1 MDTARTTPIE
11 RIARVLA
18 AHALSRNVEGDS
30 PSAGEAVDAL
40 WPDHAG
46 AALAVLKA
54 LREPST
60 RMAEAGDP
68 AIRERMVLA
77 AIGEV
82 AGETQ

>member
-1 MDTARTTPIE
+1 MDTARTTPIK

-18 AHALSRNVEGDS
+18 AHALSRNAEGDN

-40 WPDHAG
+40 WPNHED
-46 AALAVLKA
+46 AALTVLKA

-68 AIRERMVLA
+68 AVWKQMVLA
-77 AIGEV
+77 AIEGEPM
-82 AGETQ
+82 TS